1 MGNECDA
8 NRLERASGAESGF
21 IRSMTSPNPW
31 IHPEIQAELDAM
43 GAHIR
48 RVRIAGDATQRE
60 LEDVAWLDQ
69 TTISRIENG
78 LMPRLPMYKYA
89 RLLAAAE
96 GRLGP
101 IPKHPKRQRYQ
112 SDRDWS

>member
-1 MGNECDA
+1 M
-8 NRLERASGAESGF
+8 NRPERAGAAESGF

-31 IHPEIQAELDAM
+31 IQPEIQAELDAM

-69 TTISRIENG
+69 TSISRIENG
-78 LMPRLPMYKYA
+78 LMPRLPKYKYA

-101 IPKHPKRQRYQ
+101 IPKHPKRQRYRF
-112 SDRDWS
+112 DGDWS